1 MELFVFVALVGFEFC
16 DTLEKL
22 TDDLFTFWNRLYSN
36 MANVE
41 LHGKHIPVG

>member
-22 TDDLFTFWNRLYSN
+22 TDDLSMFWSRLVIWLMLNS
-36 MANVE
+36 MANTFQ
-41 LHGKHIPVG
+41 